1 MFSSFLP
8 FAFLGLVLS
17 LGCCAADGEMMP
29 AASAHEQL
37 TLVIQ
42 TGDQRT
48 ARVCKTDTLKFNFL
62 ELPVFLKSIQRQPI
76 QRQYA
81 CPVSLKK

>member
-1 MFSSFLP
+1 MFFSYLP

-48 ARVCKTDTLKFNFL
+48 AWVCKTDTLKFNFL
-62 ELPVFLKSIQRQPI
+62 ELPVFLKSI
-76 QRQYA
+76 YKN
-81 CPVSLKK
+81 SLFKSNMLILFL

>member
-1 MFSSFLP
+1 
-8 FAFLGLVLS
+8 
-17 LGCCAADGEMMP
+17 MP

-48 ARVCKTDTLKFNFL
+48 AWVCKTDTLKFNFL

-76 QRQYA
+76 QKQYA
-81 CPVSLKK
+81 YPVSLKK